1 MNCKNELQARRQRI
15 KKLEN
20 KKKEG
25 TQKLEDKMKRKK
37 EKSTI
42 KKKNNR
48 KLTDTNEEYHDMKQN
63 YWID

>member
-1 MNCKNELQARRQRI
+1 MNCKNELQARRQRT

-25 TQKLEDKMKRKK
+25 TEKLEDKMKRKK

-42 KKKNNR
+42 KK
-48 KLTDTNEEYHDMKQN
+48 
-63 YWID
+63 